1 MIDLEAVLAAYA
13 AEAAEATAVA
23 VAESAYA
30 TFEAPRK
37 AADAADAAAIKVA
50 DEAYTNDASASAKK
64 STS

>member
-1 MIDLEAVLAAYA
+1 LIDLEAVLAAYA
-13 AEAAEATAVA
+13 AEAAEAAAVA

-37 AADAADAAAIKVA
+37 AAEVVYDA
-50 DEAYTNDASASAKK
+50 DASASAKE